1 MTAQGHPRA
10 IFKRAIRTATCSLPR
25 WPHGNSAGSLSASR
39 SRSGPSAVQKE
50 PARRSR
56 YTVRWLRRLL
66 EEDECLTIDEAALA
80 VSALAALGGRGHA
93 EALSALSTMAER
105 ATGQRPRGP

>member
-1 MTAQGHPRA
+1 MAARELGRITLGESFALRA
-10 IFKRAIRTATCSLPR
+10 L
-25 WPHGNSAGSLSASR
+25 
-39 SRSGPSAVQKE
+39 AVQKE